1 MESLLIEVP
10 GYVGAIGVAIE
21 IFGVFVIVL
30 GILSA
35 SLSYLSDWMKH
46 LERTEIYDQLRV
58 RIAKTLLLG
67 LEILVAADIIRT
79 VALDPNRE
87 NLFSLG
93 LLVVIRTILSWAL
106 VVEIEERWPWQKRV

>member
-1 MESLLIEVP
+1 MLVEVP

-21 IFGVFVIVL
+21 IFGVLVIAL

-35 SLSYLSDWMKH
+35 SLSYLRDWMKQ
-46 LERTEIYDQLRV
+46 LGRTEIYDKLRV

-93 LLVVIRTILSWAL
+93 LLVIIRTILSWAL
-106 VVEIEERWPWQKRV
+106 IVEIEERWPWQKKE